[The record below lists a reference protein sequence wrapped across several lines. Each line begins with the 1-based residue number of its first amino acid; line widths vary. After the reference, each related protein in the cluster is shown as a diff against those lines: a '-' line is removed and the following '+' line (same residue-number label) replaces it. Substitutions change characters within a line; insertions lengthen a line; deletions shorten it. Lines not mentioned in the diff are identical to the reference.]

1 MRPIGLIFLVALVV
15 ELSLKFHFQTCFH
28 KKMRL
33 PGFCTLKLLNSL
45 ILVCC
50 LILLGFLWKIL
61 LWGDI
66 ILLTFIS
73 VSFVPFCIAW
83 GPQLIVRRINISEF
97 GSLLWKSFVFNS

>member
-45 ILVCC
+45 INSSMLSNSFGFSMENFIVGRHYSSNLHICKFC
-50 LILLGFLWKIL
+50 AFLHRLGSPAHCET
-61 LWGDI
+61 G
-66 ILLTFIS
+66 
-73 VSFVPFCIAW
+73 
-83 GPQLIVRRINISEF
+83 
-97 GSLLWKSFVFNS
+97 